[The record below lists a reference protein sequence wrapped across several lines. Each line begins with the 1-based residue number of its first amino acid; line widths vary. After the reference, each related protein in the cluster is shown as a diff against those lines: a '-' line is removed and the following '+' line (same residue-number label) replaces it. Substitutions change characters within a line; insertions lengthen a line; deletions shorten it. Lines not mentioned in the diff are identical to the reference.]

1 MRITVLIGV
10 FQIDFF
16 KAGTEWPEDAS
27 LAEGVFQEI
36 NNKCKGPGVS
46 VIL

>member
-1 MRITVLIGV
+1 MPITVLIGV

-16 KAGTEWPEDAS
+16 KEGTQWPEDAS

-36 NNKCKGPGVS
+36 NYKCKGPGES